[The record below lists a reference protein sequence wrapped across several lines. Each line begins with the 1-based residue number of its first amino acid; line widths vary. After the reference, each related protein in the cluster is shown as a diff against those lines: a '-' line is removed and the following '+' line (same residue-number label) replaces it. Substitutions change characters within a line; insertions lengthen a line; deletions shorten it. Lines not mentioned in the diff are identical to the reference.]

1 MSRKKSLIDDEE
13 SGTVFSYNPEVS
25 CHKPLSNPVQ
35 QAEWE
40 LGEEWGRK
48 MGVWKT
54 VIHAA
59 KQDLARWQFWGIV
72 VVGNVRQVIS
82 TRTHKA
88 ISTEVH
94 KCWFGIQ
101 ASHYLC
107 CHPSLHFYKSL
118 LARTEGLKEN
128 RAAHC
133 TWLLGGKNKG
143 NLCCRSGLLV
153 QVKVDLFWLTGIT
166 PRESLAHGWPYR
178 MEDILPLTIA

>member
-1 MSRKKSLIDDEE
+1 MRSQEQFFPIIQRWVAINPFPTQSRK
-13 SGTVFSYNPEVS
+13 
-25 CHKPLSNPVQ
+25 
-35 QAEWE
+35 AEWE

-133 TWLLGGKNKG
+133 TWLLGGKNKR
-143 NLCCRSGLLV
+143 NLICRSGLLV
-153 QVKVDLFWLTGIT
+153 QVKVDLFWLMGIT
-166 PRESLAHGWPYR
+166 WGNLWRKGDHIEWRTFYL
-178 MEDILPLTIA
+178 